1 MYNFDAVLNAYFREH
16 YETWNA
22 LSKARTEGRLFA
34 KLKWPKDAELVCF
47 GGFVFNYL
55 L

>member
-1 MYNFDAVLNAYFREH
+1 MYNFDAELNVYFREH

-22 LSKARTEGRLFA
+22 LLKARNEGRLFA
-34 KLKWPKDAELVCF
+34 KLKWPKDAELVCL
-47 GGFVFNYL
+47 GSFVSNYL